1 MIDLSHLTEEEQ
13 EAIMTVLRRD
23 ADLKKA
29 EEERVKKLEKVLH
42 RDSQPDVKLKYLTGE
57 WFYEA
62 KSRRH
67 TDKIHGSDIILA
79 SMKQGKAAGLDGSLR
94 VDRSKPP
101 SSRGSDTAPPV
112 KPPRYLEPLQ
122 PQEINDAEKEN
133 RYSAVRSPKTP
144 RHNPFNRASLIIVD
158 HPENNFESVASR
170 GPEPQRTDP
179 ISPLKSHSAGE
190 STRTSGGSITSE
202 GSSMGFRPVPKKR
215 TFLSRRTNSQVDSN
229 GQAIAPARPVGI
241 VPAPRRRRQRGSSES
256 SEQPNRTADENLP
269 QPLSSVPQVFSTSTQ
284 EPEANPPSVTRAKL
298 DASTGRGTPQK
309 KEDPGDLSQTCED
322 LNFQRSKSHDKE
334 DRGCVGTAARQD
346 DKSLPQSTIDSD
358 LPVRFDPTF
367 IDKSDQQEQ
376 TLNQKHE
383 LKLTPQPVSPG
394 IEEDSIAK
402 VLDWFNR
409 STDSNDFLVEEAE
422 PIFPKSSDRHVP
434 VRKIQEEDLLARD
447 ASERKKETSET
458 KRSLPQRRTS
468 HDPDF
473 RAGCRKGSQ
482 ERIQTHEEAWTEN
495 RERLKSPDEKDIID
509 DGQPLKI
516 SNLKSFWEK
525 NNTGVK
531 ILISKSVTPIEKEA
545 EPVHL
550 SAEEEADVISGM
562 SSRKETH
569 ERNTSVQSDDRP
581 GIIPTTNVGV
591 RLHSQEESL
600 IASAAQRNNNDSDH
614 LKLRSSVPPMHS
626 RGDPE
631 TLCVSKLSSSEKKSL
646 DPESEILSG
655 VKAKLQSDGTPKRS
669 DPTQPKRGSLP
680 KLDTDLSPYVDSK
693 PGAIDVQ
700 IPAKA
705 QLPRG
710 SSEDVKRRDSEDK
723 SGISNLPSKR
733 RDSVPS
739 KDRTNSPHLGRQAL
753 PHQECTAE
761 RIKQLKIFWEKERNK
776 PVFYNGK
783 PRAAGEG
790 RAAHGSSQGR
800 LNKRFTKSEFD
811 LRTIGSELGSD
822 QEDGNRNHPNFS
834 VLPFQ
839 RLDKLSPSLS
849 ASRMQ
854 FNTLRE
860 FWGEAASDSR
870 GSLTVD
876 KPKSPKRKET
886 LGGQM
891 SSQELKSCNSE
902 IYCLNQTVEK
912 TKAAVNKSSPSSPSR
927 TTPLHDRQ
935 VVAGVRM
942 MNDGKNNPP
951 SYASVESGQHRQSK
965 RSSKESSR
973 DEKAIKQ
980 QSSTG
985 KEIRS
990 RSGSR
995 GTSMRR
1001 ATSMFTLSAADDKDQ
1016 LRKDVNSIHSQSR
1029 KHRQNNEKGV
1039 VSRKV
1044 SEEPETVVPRARAFV
1059 PTDYRHYLGMTDKS
1073 SIHTMLAPAAEDQS
1087 FDCTDSYELE
1097 VSGLG
1102 KTSTPVTSEERHNR
1116 KASKL
1121 SQRQVWANHSESD
1134 TGQESSL
1141 SSVSETWPSTNRE
1154 NKDEDQNPVRKAL
1167 RRAEAR
1173 AKNLAKSME
1182 DITSSPRQE
1191 KRQDPVIDSRRSSDV
1206 LAITPPSSSLFSDP
1220 DHLKKMSKSVPSFL
1234 QKEDAEEDACFQERL
1249 ISGCSETNL
1258 RSSPSMTSL
1267 SGSVMTMYSGDLVEV
1282 QGNIHF
1288 SINYIQRLR
1297 EFHIFVS
1304 ECRDLAAVDPKRGRS
1319 DPYVK
1324 SYLVPDKANLGKRK
1338 TSVKKKTLNPTFNE
1352 ILRYRVRMD
1361 YLQTQMLVLSVWHH
1375 DTFGRNSFLGE
1386 VDVDLSKWDFDHT
1399 QMNYLALKA
1408 KTMPAVEPTNGRG
1421 EMRLAIRFLPQISH
1435 SEGVAKDIS
1444 NSGEIHIWVKDCKG
1458 LPLIRA
1464 TIDPYVKCFVLPDTS
1479 RKGRQK
1485 TRVLRRTVD
1494 PVFNHTMV
1502 YDGISTADLTEACV
1516 ELTVWDRDRLASNLL
1531 GGVRL
1536 GVGTGRSY
1544 GTLVDWMDSGCYE
1557 VALWER
1563 MMASP
1568 NEWVEG
1574 VLPLRMLNSAKT
1586 AFK

>member
-29 EEERVKKLEKVLH
+29 EEERVKKLEKGLH
-42 RDSQPDVKLKYLTGE
+42 RDPQPDLKLKYLTGE
-57 WFYEA
+57 WFYEV

-67 TDKIHGSDIILA
+67 TDKIHGSEIILA

-94 VDRSKPP
+94 VDRSKPACI
-101 SSRGSDTAPPV
+101 RGSDVGPPV
-112 KPPRYLEPLQ
+112 KPPRYLETLQ

-144 RHNPFNRASLIIVD
+144 RHNPFNRASLIVVD
-158 HPENNFESVASR
+158 HPENNCELVASR
-170 GPEPQRTDP
+170 DVEQQRTDP
-179 ISPLKSHSAGE
+179 ISSPKSHSAGE
-190 STRTSGGSITSE
+190 STRTLGGSITSE

-215 TFLSRRTNSQVDSN
+215 TFLSRRTNSQLESN
-229 GQAIAPARPVGI
+229 SQVVAPVRPVGI
-241 VPAPRRRRQRGSSES
+241 VPAPRQRRQRGSNES
-256 SEQPNRTADENLP
+256 SEQQSRTAEENLP
-269 QPLSSVPQVFSTSTQ
+269 QPLCSILQVVSTSTL
-284 EPEANPPSVTRAKL
+284 ELEAFPPSVTTAKL
-298 DASTGRGTPQK
+298 DASAGRGNLQK
-309 KEDPGDLSQTCED
+309 KEDPDDLGQTCED
-322 LNFQRSKSHDKE
+322 LNFVSLHRSKSHDKE
-334 DRGCVGTAARQD
+334 NKGCVGTSAIQD
-346 DKSLPQSTIDSD
+346 DKSLPQSTMDLD
-358 LPVRFDPTF
+358 LPVHFDPKF
-367 IDKSDQQEQ
+367 IDDCDQQEQ
-376 TLNQKHE
+376 MLNQKHE
-383 LKLTPQPVSPG
+383 FKLTPQSVNPSG
-394 IEEDSIAK
+394 EEDSIAK

-409 STDSNDFLVEEAE
+409 STDSNDFLIEEDE
-422 PIFPKSSDRHVP
+422 PMFSESSARHVA
-434 VRKIQEEDLLARD
+434 VRKVQEEDLSARH
-447 ASERKKETSET
+447 ASEWKKEMAET
-458 KRSLPQRRTS
+458 ERSISQRWTS
-468 HDPDF
+468 HEPDF
-473 RAGCRKGSQ
+473 RAAFRNGNQ
-482 ERIQTHEEAWTEN
+482 ERLPAHEEAWAEN
-495 RERLKSPDEKDIID
+495 RERLMSPDVKDIID
-509 DGQPLKI
+509 EGQPLKI

-525 NNTGVK
+525 SNTGVK
-531 ILISKSVTPIEKEA
+531 ILISKSVTPGEKEM
-545 EPVHL
+545 EPAHL
-550 SAEEEADVISGM
+550 SAEKEADVTSGM
-562 SSRKETH
+562 NSGKETH
-569 ERNTSVQSDDRP
+569 EKYTSVKSNDRP
-581 GIIPTTNVGV
+581 ATTNMGV
-591 RLHSQEESL
+591 RLHSCEESL
-600 IASAAQRNNNDSDH
+600 IVTPTQRNNNDVDH
-614 LKLRSSVPPMHS
+614 LKLRSSIPPMLS
-626 RGDPE
+626 IEDPE
-631 TLCVSKLSSSEKKSL
+631 TICVSNINSLEKESC
-646 DPESEILSG
+646 DSESEILSV
-655 VKAKLQSDGTPKRS
+655 VKPKLQADSTPKQS
-669 DPTQPKRGSLP
+669 DPTQQKRGSMP
-680 KLDTDLSPYVDSK
+680 KLDTDLILYVDSK
-693 PGAIDVQ
+693 QGGIDVQ

-723 SGISNLPSKR
+723 NGISNLPSKR

-753 PHQECTAE
+753 PHQESTAE
-761 RIKQLKIFWEKERNK
+761 RIKQLKVFWEKEWNK
-776 PVFYNGK
+776 PVFYTGK
-783 PRAAGEG
+783 PKASGES
-790 RAAHGSSQGR
+790 RAAHGGSQGK

-811 LRTIGSELGSD
+811 LRKIGNELGSD
-822 QEDGNRNHPNFS
+822 QEDGDRNHPNFS

-870 GSLTVD
+870 GLLTVD
-876 KPKSPKRKET
+876 KPKSPKRKES

-891 SSQELKSCNSE
+891 SSPELKSCNSE
-902 IYCLNQTVEK
+902 IYFHNQSLEK
-912 TKAAVNKSSPSSPSR
+912 TKAAVNKSTPASPNQ
-927 TTPLHDRQ
+927 TTPLYNRQ
-935 VVAGVRM
+935 VVAGVRTI
-942 MNDGKNNPP
+942 NDSKNNPL
-951 SYASVESGQHRQSK
+951 SYMSVESGQHRQSK

-973 DEKAIKQ
+973 DEKSTKQ
-980 QSSTG
+980 QCSAG
-985 KEIRS
+985 KEVRS
-990 RSGSR
+990 RSSSR
-995 GTSMRR
+995 GSSMRR
-1001 ATSMFTLSAADDKDQ
+1001 ATSMFTLSAADDKEQ

-1039 VSRKV
+1039 QSRKL
-1044 SEEPETVVPRARAFV
+1044 SEEPETVAPRARAFV

-1073 SIHTMLAPAAEDQS
+1073 SVDNLLAPAVEDQS
-1087 FDCTDSYELE
+1087 FDCTDNYELD
-1097 VSGLG
+1097 LG
-1102 KTSTPVTSEERHNR
+1102 GPEKASTPVTSEERQSR
-1116 KASKL
+1116 KAGKL
-1121 SQRQVWANHSESD
+1121 SQRQAWANHSESD

-1141 SSVSETWPSTNRE
+1141 SSVSETWSNTNRE

-1191 KRQDPVIDSRRSSDV
+1191 KRQDPAIDSRRSSDV

-1234 QKEDAEEDACFQERL
+1234 QKE
-1249 ISGCSETNL
+1249 
-1258 RSSPSMTSL
+1258 L

-1288 SINYIQRLR
+1288 SINYVQRLR

-1408 KTMPAVEPTNGRG
+1408 KTMPTVEPTNGRG

-1502 YDGISTADLTEACV
+1502 YDGISVTDLTEACV

-1544 GTLVDWMDSGCYE
+1544 GTLVDWMDSGPYE
-1557 VALWER
+1557 VALWDR